1 MQWQGTFDPFT
12 AGADPGS
19 FLGGGAPLRN
29 GITNT
34 NKSHFCAEYQLYYKA
49 VGHLRGG
56 GGGEEVRTPN
66 TTLDPP
72 LCCSSPLERNALTKF
87 GDCFKYNQC
96 YYTMFDGEHAL
107 V

>member
-34 NKSHFCAEYQLYYKA
+34 NKPHFCAEYQLYYKA

-56 GGGEEVRTPN
+56 GGGGAHPQHHPRSAPV
-66 TTLDPP
+66 L
-72 LCCSSPLERNALTKF
+72 LISA
-87 GDCFKYNQC
+87 
-96 YYTMFDGEHAL
+96 
-107 V
+107 